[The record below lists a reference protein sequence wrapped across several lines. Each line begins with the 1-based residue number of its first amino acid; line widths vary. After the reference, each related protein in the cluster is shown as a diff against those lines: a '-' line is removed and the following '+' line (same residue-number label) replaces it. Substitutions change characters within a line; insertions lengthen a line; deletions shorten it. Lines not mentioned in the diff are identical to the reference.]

1 MRKSLL
7 VLVALLA
14 TAPGLAACSGNGS
27 DDGSSDGSGSAA
39 SSGTAGRTT
48 VHIRIEDGQVT
59 PHGDRVD
66 AKVGKPVVLHIDAD
80 RAGEIDVHSTPEQH
94 IDFPEGTSTRT
105 LTIDR
110 PGIVDVEDHALDKVI
125 VQLQV
130 S

>member
-1 MRKSLL
+1 MRKTL
-7 VLVALLA
+7 VVLAALAA
-14 TAPGLAACSGNGS
+14 TATGLAGCSNGS
-27 DDGSSDGSGSAA
+27 DGGPGSAG

-48 VHIRIEDGQVT
+48 VHITIEGGTVT

-66 AKVGKPVVLHIDAD
+66 AEVGKPVVLHIEAD
-80 RAGEIDVHSTPEQH
+80 RSGEIHVHSTPEQH
-94 IDFPEGTSTRT
+94 VDFPEGTSTRT
-105 LTIDR
+105 LTIDK

>member
-1 MRKSLL
+1 MRKALV
-7 VLVALLA
+7 VLVALAA
-14 TAPGLAACSGNGS
+14 TAPGLAGCSGGR
-27 DDGSSDGSGSAA
+27 SDGGRGSPA
-39 SSGTAGRTT
+39 GTAGRTT
-48 VHIRIEDGQVT
+48 VHITIKGGTVT

-66 AKVGKPVVLHIDAD
+66 AAVGKPVVLHIDAD
-80 RAGEIDVHSTPEQH
+80 KAGEIHVHSTPEQH

-105 LTIDR
+105 LTIDK

>member
-1 MRKSLL
+1 VRKTLV
-7 VLVALLA
+7 VLVALMA
-14 TAPGLAACSGNGS
+14 AAPGLAGCSGG
-27 DDGSSDGSGSAA
+27 GSGA

-48 VHIRIEDGQVT
+48 VHITIKHGRVT
-59 PHGDRVD
+59 PHGDRIDVE
-66 AKVGKPVVLHIDAD
+66 VGKPVVLRIEAD
-80 RAGEIDVHSTPEQH
+80 VAGEIHVHSTPEQH
-94 IDFPEGTSTRT
+94 VDFPRGASTTT